1 MANHP
6 NWRLPEVP
14 SFSLTSPD
22 FDEGGPL
29 PAWSRAS
36 GPGAQNRSPAL
47 AWSGAPEGTRSFVL
61 TMFDP
66 DAPTSSG
73 WWHWAVANIP
83 ADVTELPQGAGDPDA
98 GLLPEG
104 SVTVAN
110 ESRVEAYG
118 GAAPPPGHGEH
129 RYFFTLSAL
138 DVDRLELPAGCT
150 PAKLGFLM
158 REHVIGRAQLMGV
171 TETPA

>member
-14 SFSLTSPD
+14 AFTLTSPD
-22 FDEGGPL
+22 FTDGGAL
-29 PAWSRAS
+29 PNWSRAR
-36 GPGAQNRSPAL
+36 GDGAQNRSPAL
-47 AWSGAPEGTRSFVL
+47 AWHGQPDGTRSFVL

-83 ADVTELPQGAGDPDA
+83 AAVTDLPQGAGDPNA
-98 GLLPEG
+98 GLLPAEA
-104 SVTVAN
+104 VPVAN
-110 ESRVEAYG
+110 EARVEAYG

-129 RYFFTLSAL
+129 RYFFTVSAL
-138 DVDRLELPAGCT
+138 DVDRLEVPQGCT
-150 PAKLGFLM
+150 PAMLGFLM

>member
-1 MANHP
+1 MANDP

-14 SFSLTSPD
+14 TFSLTSPD
-22 FDEGGPL
+22 FSHNGTL
-29 PAWSRAS
+29 PVWARSS
-36 GPGAQNRSPAL
+36 GDGAENRSPAL
-47 AWSGAPEGTRSFVL
+47 TWEGAPADTASYVL

-83 ADVTELPQGAGDPDA
+83 AAVTSLPQDAGNPDA
-98 GLLPEG
+98 GLLPEE
-104 SVTVAN
+104 SATIAN
-110 ESRVEAYG
+110 EARVEAYG

-129 RYFFTLSAL
+129 RYFFTVSAL
-138 DVDRLELPAGCT
+138 DVEHLDVPEGAT
-150 PAKLGFLM
+150 PAMLSFLM
-158 REHVIGRAQLMGV
+158 RPHVIARAQLMGV

>member
-1 MANHP
+1 MSNDP
-6 NWRLPEVP
+6 NWRLHEVP
-14 SFSLTSPD
+14 SFRLTSPD
-22 FDEGGPL
+22 FEHGGDL

-36 GPGAQNRSPAL
+36 GPGAENRSPAL
-47 AWSGAPEGTRSFVL
+47 EWSGAPQGTKSFVL

-83 ADVTELPQGAGDPDA
+83 ADVSSFAHGAGNPDA
-98 GLLPEG
+98 GLLPPG
-104 SVTVAN
+104 AVTIAN

-118 GAAPPPGHGEH
+118 GAAPPAGHGEH
-129 RYFFTLSAL
+129 RYFFTVSAL
-138 DVDRLELPAGCT
+138 DVERLDLPDGAT

-158 REHVIGRAQLMGV
+158 REHVIGRAQLVGV